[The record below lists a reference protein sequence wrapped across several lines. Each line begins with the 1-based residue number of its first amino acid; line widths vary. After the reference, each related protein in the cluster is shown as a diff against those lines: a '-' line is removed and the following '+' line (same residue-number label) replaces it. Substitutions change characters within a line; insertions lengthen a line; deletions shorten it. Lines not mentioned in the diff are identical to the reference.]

1 MGWFDP
7 PHHKNIILYII
18 YYLFIIIEEE
28 KVGYNKKL
36 GWSLKFYWI
45 VDTAYVPYK
54 LLWVPTSSFFV
65 CLF

>member
-18 YYLFIIIEEE
+18 YFLFIIIEEE
-28 KVGYNKKL
+28 KVGYNKN